1 MRGAARMPEP
11 SCRVTVRVI
20 PRAARP
26 GVDGTR
32 GGAVLVRIG
41 AAPVDGAA
49 NAELIDTLST
59 ALGVPRRQVVV
70 VSGATARLK
79 TVRIEGLSDA
89 DVQQRLGV
97 RT

>member
-11 SCRVTVRVI
+11 SSRVTVRVI